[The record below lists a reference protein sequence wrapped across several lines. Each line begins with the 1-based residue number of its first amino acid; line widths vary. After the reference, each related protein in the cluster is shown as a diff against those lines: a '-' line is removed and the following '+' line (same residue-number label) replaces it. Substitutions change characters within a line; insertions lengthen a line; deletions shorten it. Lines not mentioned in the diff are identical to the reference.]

1 MIGDSLQYKYIND
14 EAPAIKINYSY
25 SKYWGKDFIKS
36 WRNTRAT
43 VLSDC
48 DDTELFTLISQK
60 QSNLWENEY
69 VLSEKLLMHW
79 LAVYENQVTKID
91 DAIFLLIKRFEVTRK
106 IYFDYNIEMR
116 PSNRNIYEDF
126 KIYGLFGVLLG
137 KLFLQTRKYPFLN
150 ALIKTNDIIVG
161 RFLQMDKEIKP
172 LMVLS
177 IQQEVTIIEELLEK
191 KMIKL

>member
-1 MIGDSLQYKYIND
+1 MIGDSLQYKYIDD

-25 SKYWGKDFIKS
+25 SKYWGKDFIES

-48 DDTELFTLISQK
+48 DDTELFTLITQK

-79 LAVYENQVTKID
+79 LAAYENQVTKID

-126 KIYGLFGVLLG
+126 KTYGLFGVLLG

-161 RFLQMDKEIKP
+161 RFSQMDKEIKP

-191 KMIKL
+191 KMVKL